1 MSFLEGKKE
10 SLQTIVFQLAPVDS
24 FSIHA
29 IGKNKFIRESISGKL
44 DAFVV
49 CSFVVYSIAV

>member
-10 SLQTIVFQLAPVDS
+10 SLRSIDFQLAPVDG

-29 IGKNKFIRESISGKL
+29 IGKSKFIRSYNGAKL

-49 CSFVVYSIAV
+49 CTFVI